1 MGTQLSKV
9 AVFVKGLKVAL
20 RESGV
25 RVKKKDLI
33 NFYIFIN
40 QACPWFIID
49 GAEIH
54 PKKWR
59 KVGRELND
67 ILAKQGPEAVPANVF
82 TYWSLIRDL
91 VENAVDD
98 PEKQQLLS
106 VAEYCLC
113 PLSLEASES
122 SLPTKKPPIDAY
134 RSEFRGLL
142 STPASPS
149 DLPLINP
156 VFKKLLAEG
165 PLVSVDQIL

>member
-1 MGTQLSKV
+1 M
-9 AVFVKGLKVAL
+9 
-20 RESGV
+20 
-25 RVKKKDLI
+25 I
-33 NFYIFIN
+33 NFFIFID

-54 PKKWR
+54 RKKWR
-59 KVGRELND
+59 RVGRELNE
-67 ILAKQGPEAVPANVF
+67 ILAKQCHDAVPANIF
-82 TYWSLIRDL
+82 TYWSLISDL
-91 VENAVDD
+91 VESAVDD
-98 PEKQQLLS
+98 LEKQQLLS

-113 PLSLEASES
+113 PLSHEASES

-165 PLVSVDQIL
+165 PLVSVDQII